1 MSASLQEAY
10 EAALAAKPA
19 HVQAMS
25 DAQHPGRVKG
35 PAPLPPDVP
44 ERYEV
49 EEREIAGFPVQ
60 VLHPHESSSGIQV
73 VYFHGGAYTLPF
85 QESHGRIVLGLADR
99 TGADLWIPHYLPGPD
114 GTIEDALPFVDAL
127 AREVPSVAGDNRYI
141 VAGESAGGNM
151 ALVQTLRAAQSGTRM
166 PDHLVVH
173 APWVDLRTA
182 DPESVRMEPTDVL
195 MTVDNLHLSARN
207 WAGGRDLTDP
217 MVSPI
222 FGHIGSLPPVTVL
235 QGTRDLLLPDVL
247 RFVQEARAQG
257 VEVELDLVEGAFHVY
272 PAADAP
278 EAHAAL
284 DLAARRILG

>member
-1 MSASLQEAY
+1 MPASLQEAY

-19 HVQAMS
+19 HVQAMR
-25 DAQHPGRVKG
+25 DAQQPGRAKD
-35 PAPLPPDVP
+35 PAPMPPDVP
-44 ERYEV
+44 ERFDV

-60 VLHPHESSSGIQV
+60 VLHPRERGSGIQV

-85 QESHGRIVLGLADR
+85 QQAHWRIVLGLADR

-114 GTIEDALPFVDAL
+114 GTVEDALPFVDAL
-127 AREVPSVAGDNRYI
+127 AQEVPRAAGDSRYI

-151 ALVQTLRAAQSGTRM
+151 ALVQTLRAAQNGTRM

-182 DPESVRMEPTDVL
+182 DPESVRMEPADVL
-195 MTVDNLHLSARN
+195 MNVDNLHLSARD
-207 WAGGRDLTDP
+207 WAGGLDLTDP

-222 FGHIGSLPPVTVL
+222 FGDLSSLPPLTVL
-235 QGTRDLLLPDVL
+235 QGTHDLLLPDVL
-247 RFVQEARAQG
+247 RFVEGVRAQG
-257 VEVELDLVEGAFHVY
+257 GEVELDLVEGAFHVY
-272 PAADAP
+272 PGADVP

-284 DLAARRILG
+284 DLAAQRILG